1 MKVNAINFVNVQ
13 ACQSFFLFY
22 TKDRKNNDN
31 EDLHQNQIFLHVQS
45 IKIYTVISTN
55 LLLWKFLGNAYFPQS
70 FENLRKLC
78 VSVKF
83 PHQKIRW
90 NFGIL
95 RSDFYRNGIY
105 LEDVYIFLQKPSS
118 FLKIFHIPA
127 LKPCMDRYWS
137 RIGLQILE
145 AETVCI

>member
-55 LLLWKFLGNAYFPQS
+55 LLVWKFLGNAYF
-70 FENLRKLC
+70 RR
-78 VSVKF
+78 VSIICGNCAF

-95 RSDFYRNGIY
+95 RSDCYRNGIY